1 MKIAKN
7 IYVIVCDDI
16 RQEIDDRLSLI
27 GVYQEKLVVDAIPTI
42 IPKFSLLVTL
52 EDTTMNLPKIDLII
66 KPFKGETKVLSF
78 KAPSKNFIKGDNV
91 RLIGLLSP
99 FRVEAEGKV
108 KIQIRI
114 SESDKAKTIHTFDI
128 INRSVLD

>member
-1 MKIAKN
+1 MKIAKK

-16 RQEIDDRLSLI
+16 RQEIDDRISLI
-27 GVYQEKLVVDAIPTI
+27 GVYQEDLVVDAIPTI
-42 IPKFSLLVTL
+42 IPKFSFLVNL
-52 EDTTMNLPKIDLII
+52 EETTINLPKIDIII

-78 KAPSKNFIKGDNV
+78 KAPPKNFSKGHNA
-91 RLIGLLSP
+91 RLIGQLSP

-128 INRSVLD
+128 INRSALD